1 MELVRNIFPQSLTR
15 YITYGE
21 DLLAY
26 LQEMYGYDIDF
37 CITVSPC
44 HFRVSLESHL
54 IDRSTRMTGGF
65 LTAQI
70 NSTM

>member
-37 CITVSPC
+37 CIA
-44 HFRVSLESHL
+44 HEN
-54 IDRSTRMTGGF
+54 DRWFFDCPDQLDDSQLRHARLQPTR
-65 LTAQI
+65 Q
-70 NSTM
+70 

>member
-21 DLLAY
+21 DLRAY

-37 CITVSPC
+37 CITVSPYQI
-44 HFRVSLESHL
+44 RVRFESHL
-54 IDRSTRMTGGF
+54 IVRSTRTTGGF